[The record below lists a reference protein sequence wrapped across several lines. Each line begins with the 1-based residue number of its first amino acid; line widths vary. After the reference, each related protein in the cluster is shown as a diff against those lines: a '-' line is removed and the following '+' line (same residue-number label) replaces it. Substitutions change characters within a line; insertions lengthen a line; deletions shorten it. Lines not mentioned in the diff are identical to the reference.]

1 MNNSKIKKYPILTYL
16 LYLLLVSV
24 LFTGVTFSRYTMS
37 TSGGAS
43 VPLARFSCTYE
54 VDDISSQNFPNIAYW
69 LKSGAAASTSR
80 SIRFTMRNYE
90 LENGA
95 QAVSEAVSEVDVD
108 GYVTFRLPAEMAD
121 NLALQ
126 LAYVDEAGGTYNNVF
141 THEIVISQL
150 VYSDPKTK
158 TYANYGPNGTFDTSK
173 FSPYYNAGV
182 GKDAGEGEQ
191 GKAAGLIDE
200 TLAVTGSL
208 QPVKGD
214 KYAVRTITVSSPD
227 GSKNEPLYMEISAQV
242 TNTSYAIGFQRGES
256 ENDYSAQLYLDLEE
270 DIDYYTIRMRMP
282 QRMHFKADNEQ
293 HKQFV
298 MFISLT
304 DMINDRDF
312 EYRWQPTE
320 NNTTKDGEIATKV
333 TGENASAVI
342 KNSDLINCPPK
353 KGEAYYLT
361 NGAKIVGWHFNQDV
375 EYYVNDQ
382 GDVSYD
388 PDEGYEKQEHT
399 VRVTCAYDYDGGYD
413 LTLQHIAPI
422 SVDSSSSFVHDM
434 TFVDEYGQSVSSVSF
449 NVTQG
454 VPSDKGSKVGSDQ
467 TFREIFKT
475 GKCSNNVSI
484 DLSRLVISP
493 LLNKF
498 VSDATG
504 AGTAVYSMYKVLSK
518 SYDVSFRGLFV
529 QASQLP
535 AAGEGGETA

>member
-69 LKSGAAASTSR
+69 LTSSAAASTSR

-95 QAVSEAVSEVDVD
+95 QAVSEVDVD

-158 TYANYGPNGTFDTSK
+158 TYANYDTNGTFDTSK

-182 GKDAGEGEQ
+182 GKDDGEGEQ

-282 QRMHFKADNEQ
+282 QRMHFEAGDEQ
-293 HKQFV
+293 HSQFV

-304 DMINDRDF
+304 DMINDDDF
-312 EYRWQPTE
+312 NYRWQTTV
-320 NNTTKDGEIATKV
+320 NNTPEYGEIATTGTGEKV
-333 TGENASAVI
+333 TDNRY
-342 KNSDLINCPPK
+342 LINRPPK
-353 KGEAYYLT
+353 EDEAYYLK

-375 EYYVNDQ
+375 E
-382 GDVSYD
+382 
-388 PDEGYEKQEHT
+388 EHT
-399 VRVTCAYDYDGGYD
+399 VRVTCAYDYAGGYN

-434 TFVDEYGQSVSSVSF
+434 TFAGEDGQSVTSVSF
-449 NVTQG
+449 DVNDG
-454 VPSDKGSKVGSDQ
+454 VPSDKGPGQTQ

-475 GKCSNNVSI
+475 GKCSNDVSI
-484 DLSRLVISP
+484 DLSHLVISP

-498 VSDATG
+498 VSVDATE
-504 AGTAVYSMYKVLSK
+504 AGTDVYFMYKVLSK

-529 QASQLP
+529 QASQRP

>member
-16 LYLLLVSV
+16 LYLLLVGI

-69 LKSGAAASTSR
+69 LTSGAAASTSR

-150 VYSDPKTK
+150 VYSDPETK
-158 TYANYGPNGTFDTSK
+158 TYENYGTNGKFDTSN

-182 GKDAGEGEQ
+182 GKDDGEGEQ

-282 QRMHFKADNEQ
+282 QRMHFEADDKQ

-304 DMINDRDF
+304 DMINDSDF
-312 EYRWQPTE
+312 EYRWQTTE
-320 NNTTKDGEIATKV
+320 NNTTVNGEIATTG
-333 TGENASAVI
+333 TGENAEQVI
-342 KNSDLINCPPK
+342 NNNLINCPPK
-353 KGEAYYLT
+353 SEEEAYYLK

-375 EYYVNDQ
+375 E
-382 GDVSYD
+382 
-388 PDEGYEKQEHT
+388 EHT

-434 TFVDEYGQSVSSVSF
+434 TFAGEDGPVSSVSF
-449 NVTQG
+449 DVNDG
-454 VPSDKGSKVGSDQ
+454 VPSDKNGSGQ

-484 DLSRLVISP
+484 DLSHLVISP

-498 VSDATG
+498 VSDNATG
-504 AGTAVYSMYKVLSK
+504 TDVYFMYKVLSK

-529 QASQLP
+529 QASQRP

>member
-1 MNNSKIKKYPILTYL
+1 M
-16 LYLLLVSV
+16 
-24 LFTGVTFSRYTMS
+24 
-37 TSGGAS
+37 
-43 VPLARFSCTYE
+43 
-54 VDDISSQNFPNIAYW
+54 DDISSQNFPNIAYW
-69 LKSGAAASTSR
+69 LTSGAAASTSR

-90 LENGA
+90 LENGV
-95 QAVSEAVSEVDVD
+95 QAVSEVDVD

-150 VYSDPKTK
+150 VYSDPATK
-158 TYANYGPNGTFDTSK
+158 TYANYGPNSTFNTSK

-182 GKDAGEGEQ
+182 GKDDGEGEQ

-200 TLAVTGSL
+200 DLAVTGSL
-208 QPVKGD
+208 KPAEGD

-242 TNTSYAIGFQRGES
+242 TNTSYAIGFQRGKS

-282 QRMHFKADNEQ
+282 QRMHFEADDKQ

-304 DMINDRDF
+304 DMINDSDF
-312 EYRWQPTE
+312 EYRWQTTE
-320 NNTTKDGEIATKV
+320 NNTPKNGEIATTG
-333 TGENASAVI
+333 TGENAPLVE
-342 KNSDLINCPPK
+342 KNRYLINRPPQNEA
-353 KGEAYYLT
+353 GAYYLK

-375 EYYVNDQ
+375 E
-382 GDVSYD
+382 
-388 PDEGYEKQEHT
+388 EHT

-434 TFVDEYGQSVSSVSF
+434 TFAGKDGPVSSVSF
-449 NVTQG
+449 DVNDG
-454 VPSDKGSKVGSDQ
+454 VPSDKGNTATQD
-467 TFREIFKT
+467 FRDIFKT

-484 DLSRLVISP
+484 DLSHLVISP
-493 LLNKF
+493 LLDKI
-498 VSDATG
+498 VSEDK
-504 AGTAVYSMYKVLSK
+504 AGTDVYFMYKVLSK

>member
-69 LKSGAAASTSR
+69 LMSGAAASTSR

-90 LENGA
+90 LENA
-95 QAVSEAVSEVDVD
+95 QAVSEVDVD
-108 GYVTFRLPAEMAD
+108 GYITFRLPAEMAD

-150 VYSDPKTK
+150 VYSDPETK
-158 TYANYGPNGTFDTSK
+158 TYENYGTNGTFDTSN

-182 GKDAGEGEQ
+182 GKDDGEGEQ

-282 QRMHFKADNEQ
+282 QRMHFEADKGQ

-304 DMINDRDF
+304 DMINDDDF
-312 EYRWQPTE
+312 NYRWQTTE
-320 NNTTKDGEIATKV
+320 NNTPKNGEIATTG
-333 TGENASAVI
+333 TGENAPIVE
-342 KNSDLINCPPK
+342 KNRDLINCPPQNEA
-353 KGEAYYLT
+353 GAYYLI

-375 EYYVNDQ
+375 E
-382 GDVSYD
+382 
-388 PDEGYEKQEHT
+388 EHT

-434 TFVDEYGQSVSSVSF
+434 TFAGKDGQSSVSSVSF
-449 NVTQG
+449 NVNDG
-454 VPSDKGSKVGSDQ
+454 VPSDKGNTATQD
-467 TFREIFKT
+467 FRDIFKT

-484 DLSRLVISP
+484 DLSHLVISP
-493 LLNKF
+493 LLDKF
-498 VSDATG
+498 VNVDATE
-504 AGTAVYSMYKVLSK
+504 AGTDVYFMYKVLSK

>member
-16 LYLLLVSV
+16 LYLLLVGI

-69 LKSGAAASTSR
+69 LTSGAAASTSR
-80 SIRFTMRNYE
+80 SIRFTMRNYD
-90 LENGA
+90 A
-95 QAVSEAVSEVDVD
+95 QAVSEVDVD

-158 TYANYGPNGTFDTSK
+158 TYENYGTNGTFDTSN

-182 GKDAGEGEQ
+182 DKDDGEGEQ

-282 QRMHFKADNEQ
+282 QRMHFKADKGQ

-304 DMINDRDF
+304 DMINDSDF
-312 EYRWQPTE
+312 EYRWQTTE
-320 NNTTKDGEIATKV
+320 NNTTVNGEIATTGTGEKV
-333 TGENASAVI
+333 TN
-342 KNSDLINCPPK
+342 NSDLINRPPK
-353 KGEAYYLT
+353 KDEAYYLE

-375 EYYVNDQ
+375 E
-382 GDVSYD
+382 
-388 PDEGYEKQEHT
+388 EHT

-434 TFVDEYGQSVSSVSF
+434 TFAGADGQSSVSSVSF
-449 NVTQG
+449 DVKEG
-454 VPSDKGSKVGSDQ
+454 VPSDKKGSGQ
-467 TFREIFKT
+467 NFRKIFKT

-484 DLSRLVISP
+484 DLSHLVISP
-493 LLNKF
+493 LLDKF
-498 VSDATG
+498 VSEDATE
-504 AGTAVYSMYKVLSK
+504 AGTDVYFMYKVLSK

>member
-69 LKSGAAASTSR
+69 LMSGAAASTSR

-90 LENGA
+90 LENDA
-95 QAVSEAVSEVDVD
+95 QAVSEVDVD

-126 LAYVDEAGGTYNNVF
+126 LAYVDEEGGTYNNVF

-150 VYSDPKTK
+150 VYFEPDTK
-158 TYANYGPNGTFDTSK
+158 TYADYGTNGKFDTSN

-182 GKDAGEGEQ
+182 GKDDGEGEQ

-208 QPVKGD
+208 KPAEGD
-214 KYAVRTITVSSPD
+214 KYAVRTITVSSPA
-227 GSKNEPLYMEISAQV
+227 GSPEPLYMEISAQV

-282 QRMHFKADNEQ
+282 QRMHFKADKEQ
-293 HKQFV
+293 RSQFV

-304 DMINDRDF
+304 DMINDDDF
-312 EYRWQPTE
+312 EYWWQTTE
-320 NNTTKDGEIATKV
+320 NNTPVNGKIATMG
-333 TGENASAVI
+333 TGENAPIVEE
-342 KNSDLINCPPK
+342 NSDLINCPPK

-375 EYYVNDQ
+375 EYYVN
-382 GDVSYD
+382 D

-434 TFVDEYGQSVSSVSF
+434 TFVDENGQSVSSVSF
-449 NVTQG
+449 DVTQG
-454 VPSDKGSKVGSDQ
+454 VPSDKGSSDQ

-484 DLSRLVISP
+484 DLSHLVISP
-493 LLNKF
+493 LLDKF
-498 VSDATG
+498 VSEDATG
-504 AGTAVYSMYKVLSK
+504 AGTDVYSMYKVLSK

>member
-69 LKSGAAASTSR
+69 LMSGAAASTSR

-90 LENGA
+90 PENGA
-95 QAVSEAVSEVDVD
+95 QAVSEVDVD

-126 LAYVDEAGGTYNNVF
+126 LAYVDEESGTYNNVF

-150 VYSDPKTK
+150 VYSDPETK
-158 TYANYGPNGTFDTSK
+158 TYVNYGTNGTFDTSN

-182 GKDAGEGEQ
+182 GKDDGEGEQ

-200 TLAVTGSL
+200 DLAVTGSL
-208 QPVKGD
+208 QLVESD
-214 KYAVRTITVSSPD
+214 KYAVRTITVSSPA
-227 GSKNEPLYMEISAQV
+227 GSQNEPLYMEISAQV

-282 QRMHFKADNEQ
+282 QRMHFEADDGQ
-293 HKQFV
+293 QRRQFV

-304 DMINDRDF
+304 DMIQDDDF
-312 EYRWQPTE
+312 NYRWQTTE
-320 NNTTKDGEIATKV
+320 NNTTVDGKIATTG
-333 TGENASAVI
+333 TGENASIVTD
-342 KNSDLINCPPK
+342 NSYLINSPPK

-382 GDVSYD
+382 GKVSYD
-388 PDEGYEKQEHT
+388 PVEGYEKQEHT
-399 VRVTCAYDYDGGYD
+399 VRVTCAYDYEGGYD

-434 TFVDEYGQSVSSVSF
+434 TFVDENGQSVSSVSF
-449 NVTQG
+449 NVKEG
-454 VPSDKGSKVGSDQ
+454 VPSDKNNGSSQ
-467 TFREIFKT
+467 TFRKIFKT

-493 LLNKF
+493 LLDKF
-498 VSDATG
+498 VSDATE
-504 AGTAVYSMYKVLSK
+504 AGTDVYFMYKMYKVLSK

>member
-69 LKSGAAASTSR
+69 LTSGAAASTSR

-95 QAVSEAVSEVDVD
+95 EAVSEVDVD

-126 LAYVDEAGGTYNNVF
+126 LAYVNEAGGTYNNVF

-158 TYANYGPNGTFDTSK
+158 TYANYGTDGKFDTSN

-182 GKDAGEGEQ
+182 GKDDGEGEQ

-200 TLAVTGSL
+200 NLAVTGSL

-282 QRMHFKADNEQ
+282 QRMHFKADVEQ
-293 HKQFV
+293 HSQFV

-304 DMINDRDF
+304 DMIDDSDF
-312 EYRWQPTE
+312 EYWWQKTE
-320 NNTTKDGEIATKV
+320 NNTPVYGEIATTG
-333 TGENASAVI
+333 TGENAPTVA
-342 KNSDLINCPPK
+342 KNSDLINCPPQNEA
-353 KGEAYYLT
+353 GAYYLK

-382 GDVSYD
+382 GKVSYN
-388 PDEGYEKQEHT
+388 PVEGYEKQEHT

-434 TFVDEYGQSVSSVSF
+434 TFVGKDGPVSSVSF
-449 NVTQG
+449 NVSDG
-454 VPSDKGSKVGSDQ
+454 VPSDNDGGQ
-467 TFREIFKT
+467 TFRDIFKT

-484 DLSRLVISP
+484 DLSHLVISP
-493 LLNKF
+493 LLDKF
-498 VSDATG
+498 VSEATG

>member
-16 LYLLLVSV
+16 LYLLLVGI

-69 LKSGAAASTSR
+69 LTSGAAASTSR

-126 LAYVDEAGGTYNNVF
+126 LAYVNEAGGTYNNVF

-150 VYSDPKTK
+150 VYSDPDTK
-158 TYANYGPNGTFDTSK
+158 TYVDYGTNSTFDTSN

-182 GKDAGEGEQ
+182 GKDDGEGEQ

-214 KYAVRTITVSSPD
+214 KYAVRTITVSSPE
-227 GSKNEPLYMEISAQV
+227 GSSNEPLYMEISAQV

-282 QRMHFKADNEQ
+282 QRMHFEADKGQ

-304 DMINDRDF
+304 DMINDDDF
-312 EYRWQPTE
+312 DYRWQTTE
-320 NNTTKDGEIATKV
+320 NNTPVYGKIATTGTGEKV
-333 TGENASAVI
+333 TD
-342 KNSDLINCPPK
+342 NSYLINRPPN

-382 GDVSYD
+382 GKVSYN
-388 PDEGYEKQEHT
+388 PVEGYEKQEHT
-399 VRVTCAYDYDGGYD
+399 VRVTCAYDYEGGYD

-434 TFVDEYGQSVSSVSF
+434 TFAGKDGPVSSVSF
-449 NVTQG
+449 NVSNG
-454 VPSDKGSKVGSDQ
+454 VPSDKGPGQ
-467 TFREIFKT
+467 TQNFRDIFKT

-484 DLSRLVISP
+484 DLSYLVISP
-493 LLNKF
+493 LLDKF
-498 VSDATG
+498 VSEDATE
-504 AGTAVYSMYKVLSK
+504 AGKDVYFMYKVLSK

>member
-69 LKSGAAASTSR
+69 LQSGAAASTSR

-95 QAVSEAVSEVDVD
+95 QAVSEVDVD

-158 TYANYGPNGTFDTSK
+158 TYEDYGTNGKFNTSD
-173 FSPYYNAGV
+173 FSPYYNAGI

-208 QPVKGD
+208 QPVEGD
-214 KYAVRTITVSSPD
+214 KYAVRTITVSSPE
-227 GSKNEPLYMEISAQV
+227 SSPEPLYMEISAQV

-282 QRMHFKADNEQ
+282 QRMHFKAGDRQ
-293 HKQFV
+293 HGQFV

-304 DMINDRDF
+304 DMINDDDF
-312 EYRWQPTE
+312 EYRWQTTV
-320 NNTTKDGEIATKV
+320 NNTPEYGEIATKV
-333 TGENASAVI
+333 TGENASDVTD
-342 KNSDLINCPPK
+342 NGDLINCPPK
-353 KGEAYYLT
+353 KEEAYYLK

-375 EYYVNDQ
+375 E
-382 GDVSYD
+382 
-388 PDEGYEKQEHT
+388 EHT

-434 TFVDEYGQSVSSVSF
+434 TFAGEDGKSVTSVSF
-449 NVTQG
+449 DVKEG
-454 VPSDKGSKVGSDQ
+454 VPSDKKGSGQ
-467 TFREIFKT
+467 NFRKIFKT

-484 DLSRLVISP
+484 DLSHLVISP

-498 VSDATG
+498 VSDNATG
-504 AGTAVYSMYKVLSK
+504 TDVYFMYKVLSK

>member
-16 LYLLLVSV
+16 LYLLLVGI

-69 LKSGAAASTSR
+69 LQSGAAASTSR
-80 SIRFTMRNYE
+80 SIRFTMRNYD
-90 LENGA
+90 A
-95 QAVSEAVSEVDVD
+95 QAVSEVDVD

-150 VYSDPKTK
+150 VYFDPETK
-158 TYANYGPNGTFDTSK
+158 TYADYGTNGAFNTSN

-182 GKDAGEGEQ
+182 GKDDGEGEQ

-200 TLAVTGSL
+200 DLAVTGSL
-208 QPVKGD
+208 KPVEGD

-227 GSKNEPLYMEISAQV
+227 GSPEPLYMEISAQV

-282 QRMHFKADNEQ
+282 QRMHFEADKGQ

-304 DMINDRDF
+304 DMINDDDF
-312 EYRWQPTE
+312 EYRWQTTV
-320 NNTTKDGEIATKV
+320 NNTPEYGEIATTG
-333 TGENASAVI
+333 TGEKVPN
-342 KNSDLINCPPK
+342 NSYLINRPPQNEA
-353 KGEAYYLT
+353 GAYYLK

-375 EYYVNDQ
+375 E
-382 GDVSYD
+382 
-388 PDEGYEKQEHT
+388 EHT

-434 TFVDEYGQSVSSVSF
+434 TFAGADGQSSVSSVSF
-449 NVTQG
+449 DVAEG
-454 VPSDKGSKVGSDQ
+454 VPSDKGPGQ
-467 TFREIFKT
+467 TQNFRKIFKT

-484 DLSRLVISP
+484 DLSHLVISP

-498 VSDATG
+498 VNVDATEE
-504 AGTAVYSMYKVLSK
+504 GTDVYFMYKVLSK
-518 SYDVSFRGLFV
+518 SYDVSFCGLFV

>member
-16 LYLLLVSV
+16 LYLLLVGI

-69 LKSGAAASTSR
+69 LTSGAAASTSR

-95 QAVSEAVSEVDVD
+95 QAVKAVSEVDVD

-182 GKDAGEGEQ
+182 GKDDGEGEQ

-282 QRMHFKADNEQ
+282 QRMHFEADKGQ

-312 EYRWQPTE
+312 EYRWQTTE
-320 NNTTKDGEIATKV
+320 NNTPVYGEIATTGTGEKV
-333 TGENASAVI
+333 TDNRY
-342 KNSDLINCPPK
+342 LINCPPQNEA
-353 KGEAYYLT
+353 GAYYLI

-382 GDVSYD
+382 GKVSY
-388 PDEGYEKQEHT
+388 
-399 VRVTCAYDYDGGYD
+399 
-413 LTLQHIAPI
+413 
-422 SVDSSSSFVHDM
+422 
-434 TFVDEYGQSVSSVSF
+434 
-449 NVTQG
+449 
-454 VPSDKGSKVGSDQ
+454 VP
-467 TFREIFKT
+467 
-475 GKCSNNVSI
+475 C
-484 DLSRLVISP
+484 
-493 LLNKF
+493 
-498 VSDATG
+498 
-504 AGTAVYSMYKVLSK
+504 
-518 SYDVSFRGLFV
+518 RGL
-529 QASQLP
+529 
-535 AAGEGGETA
+535 

>member
-16 LYLLLVSV
+16 LYLLLVGI

-69 LKSGAAASTSR
+69 LQSGAAASTSR

-126 LAYVDEAGGTYNNVF
+126 LAYVDEASGTYNNVF

-150 VYSDPKTK
+150 VYVDPETK
-158 TYANYGPNGTFDTSK
+158 TYADYGTNGSTFDTSN
-173 FSPYYNAGV
+173 FSPYYNAGI
-182 GKDAGEGEQ
+182 GKDDGEGEQ
-191 GKAAGLIDE
+191 GKAAGLTDE
-200 TLAVTGSL
+200 DLAVTGSL
-208 QPVKGD
+208 EPAEGD
-214 KYAVRTITVSSPD
+214 KYAVRTITVSSPE
-227 GSKNEPLYMEISAQV
+227 GSSNEPLYMEISAQV

-282 QRMHFKADNEQ
+282 QRMHFKAGVEQ
-293 HKQFV
+293 HGQFV

-304 DMINDRDF
+304 DMIDDSDF
-312 EYRWQPTE
+312 EYRWQTTV
-320 NNTTKDGEIATKV
+320 NNTPEYGEIATTGTGEKV
-333 TGENASAVI
+333 TD
-342 KNSDLINCPPK
+342 NSDLINCPPNED
-353 KGEAYYLT
+353 EAYYLE

-382 GDVSYD
+382 GKVSYG
-388 PDEGYEKQEHT
+388 PIEGYEKQEHT

-434 TFVDEYGQSVSSVSF
+434 TFVDEDNQSVSSVSF
-449 NVTQG
+449 DVNDG
-454 VPSDKGSKVGSDQ
+454 VPSDKKGSGQ
-467 TFREIFKT
+467 NFRKIFKT
-475 GKCSNNVSI
+475 GKCSNEVLI
-484 DLSRLVISP
+484 DLSHLVISP
-493 LLNKF
+493 LLDKI
-498 VSDATG
+498 VSEDK
-504 AGTAVYSMYKVLSK
+504 AGTDVYFMYKVLSK

-529 QASQLP
+529 QASQCP

>member
-16 LYLLLVSV
+16 LYLLLVGI

-69 LKSGAAASTSR
+69 LTSGAAASTSR
-80 SIRFTMRNYE
+80 SIRFTMRNYD
-90 LENGA
+90 A
-95 QAVSEAVSEVDVD
+95 QAVSEVDVD

-158 TYANYGPNGTFDTSK
+158 TYEDYGTDGKFNTSD
-173 FSPYYNAGV
+173 FSPYYNAGI
-182 GKDAGEGEQ
+182 GKDDGEGEQ

-200 TLAVTGSL
+200 DLAVTGSL
-208 QPVKGD
+208 QPVEGD
-214 KYAVRTITVSSPD
+214 KYAVRTITVSSPE
-227 GSKNEPLYMEISAQV
+227 GSSNENEPLYMEISAQV

-282 QRMHFKADNEQ
+282 QRMHFEADDKQ

-312 EYRWQPTE
+312 DYRWQTTE
-320 NNTTKDGEIATKV
+320 NNTPLNGEIATTGTGEKV
-333 TGENASAVI
+333 TD
-342 KNSDLINCPPK
+342 NSYLINRPPK
-353 KGEAYYLT
+353 KGEAYYLI
-361 NGAKIVGWHFNQDV
+361 NGGKIVGWHFNQDV

-382 GDVSYD
+382 GKVSYG
-388 PDEGYEKQEHT
+388 PVEGYEKQEHT
-399 VRVTCAYDYDGGYD
+399 VRVTCAYDYAGGYN

-434 TFVDEYGQSVSSVSF
+434 TFAGEDGQSSVTSVSF
-449 NVTQG
+449 DVKEG
-454 VPSDKGSKVGSDQ
+454 VPSDKKGSGQ
-467 TFREIFKT
+467 NFRKIFKT

-484 DLSRLVISP
+484 DLSHLVISP
-493 LLNKF
+493 LLDKF
-498 VSDATG
+498 VSEDATG
-504 AGTAVYSMYKVLSK
+504 AGKDVYFMYKVLSK

>member
-69 LKSGAAASTSR
+69 LTSGAAASTSR

-95 QAVSEAVSEVDVD
+95 QAVSEVDVD

-126 LAYVDEAGGTYNNVF
+126 LAYVDEEGGTYNNVF

-150 VYSDPKTK
+150 VYSKPETK
-158 TYANYGPNGTFDTSK
+158 TYADYGTNSTFNTSK
-173 FSPYYNAGV
+173 FSPYYNAGI
-182 GKDAGEGEQ
+182 GRDASEGEQ

-200 TLAVTGSL
+200 DLAVTGSL

-214 KYAVRTITVSSPD
+214 KYAVRTITVSSPED
-227 GSKNEPLYMEISAQV
+227 SPEPLYMEISAQV

-282 QRMHFKADNEQ
+282 QRMHFEADKGQ

-312 EYRWQPTE
+312 EYRWQTTE
-320 NNTTKDGEIATKV
+320 NNTPKNGEIATKV
-333 TGENASAVI
+333 TGENASDVTD
-342 KNSDLINCPPK
+342 NSDLINCPPQK
-353 KGEAYYLT
+353 EEAYYLT

-375 EYYVNDQ
+375 E
-382 GDVSYD
+382 
-388 PDEGYEKQEHT
+388 EHT

-434 TFVDEYGQSVSSVSF
+434 TFAGEDDKPVTSVSF
-449 NVTQG
+449 DVNDG
-454 VPSDKGSKVGSDQ
+454 VPSDKGNTATQD
-467 TFREIFKT
+467 FRDIFKT

-484 DLSRLVISP
+484 DLSHLVISP

-498 VSDATG
+498 VSDATE
-504 AGTAVYSMYKVLSK
+504 AGTDVYFMYKVLSK

>member
-16 LYLLLVSV
+16 LYLLLVGI

-69 LKSGAAASTSR
+69 LQSGAAASTSR
-80 SIRFTMRNYE
+80 SIRFTMRNYD
-90 LENGA
+90 A
-95 QAVSEAVSEVDVD
+95 QAVSEVDVD

-150 VYSDPKTK
+150 VYFDPATK
-158 TYANYGPNGTFDTSK
+158 TYANYGTNSTFNTSE

-182 GKDAGEGEQ
+182 GKDDGEGEQ

-214 KYAVRTITVSSPD
+214 KYAVRTITVSSPE
-227 GSKNEPLYMEISAQV
+227 GSSNEPLYMEISAQV

-282 QRMHFKADNEQ
+282 QRMHFEADKGQ

-304 DMINDRDF
+304 DMINDDDF
-312 EYRWQPTE
+312 EYRWQTTE
-320 NNTTKDGEIATKV
+320 NNTPMNGKIATKV
-333 TGENASAVI
+333 TGENASDVTD
-342 KNSDLINCPPK
+342 NGDLINCPPK
-353 KGEAYYLT
+353 KEEAYYLK

-375 EYYVNDQ
+375 E
-382 GDVSYD
+382 
-388 PDEGYEKQEHT
+388 EHT

-434 TFVDEYGQSVSSVSF
+434 TFAGEDDKPVTSVSF
-449 NVTQG
+449 DVNDG
-454 VPSDKGSKVGSDQ
+454 VPSDKGNTATQD
-467 TFREIFKT
+467 FRKIFET

-493 LLNKF
+493 LLDKF
-498 VSDATG
+498 VSVDATE
-504 AGTAVYSMYKVLSK
+504 AGTDVYFMYKVLSK

-529 QASQLP
+529 QASQLH

>member
-16 LYLLLVSV
+16 LYLLLVGI

-69 LKSGAAASTSR
+69 LMSGAAASTSR

-95 QAVSEAVSEVDVD
+95 QAVSEVDVD

-158 TYANYGPNGTFDTSK
+158 TYANYGTNDKFDTSK
-173 FSPYYNAGV
+173 FSPYYNAGI
-182 GKDAGEGEQ
+182 GKDDGEGEQ

-200 TLAVTGSL
+200 DLAVTGSL
-208 QPVKGD
+208 QLVESD
-214 KYAVRTITVSSPD
+214 KYAVRTITVSSPER
-227 GSKNEPLYMEISAQV
+227 SSNEPLYMEISAQV

-282 QRMHFKADNEQ
+282 QRMHFEADKEQ
-293 HKQFV
+293 RSQFV

-304 DMINDRDF
+304 DMINDDDF
-312 EYRWQPTE
+312 EYRWQTTE
-320 NNTTKDGEIATKV
+320 NNTTVHGEIATIG
-333 TGENASAVI
+333 TGENAQLVTNNNNLI
-342 KNSDLINCPPK
+342 NNNLINCPPNED
-353 KGEAYYLT
+353 EAYYLE

-382 GDVSYD
+382 GKVSYD

-434 TFVDEYGQSVSSVSF
+434 TFVDENGQSVSSVSF
-449 NVTQG
+449 NVSNG
-454 VPSDKGSKVGSDQ
+454 VPSDKDGSDQ
-467 TFREIFKT
+467 PFRDIFKT
-475 GKCSNNVSI
+475 GKCSNDVSI

-493 LLNKF
+493 LLDKF
-498 VSDATG
+498 VSDDK
-504 AGTAVYSMYKVLSK
+504 AGTDVYSMYKVLSK